1 MVLEVMFET
10 KHKIIPQGAVT
21 YAVNCMGV
29 CGSIIEEEKQFQVKL
44 AGEEKNVFDVLRAIW
59 EISFLYE
66 GYFYKPTKYLYD
78 LKERKVDEIY
88 FLNYYN
94 IGKMWKDSFARLVLL
109 STVVNRI
116 PSISN
121 LWLIRRFT
129 LITVL
134 INSCRP
140 FTGKY
145 AACTGINTESAQVG
159 ALMVS
164 IPKDG
169 MQSINTKS

>member
-10 KHKIIPQGAVT
+10 KHKIIPQGTVT
-21 YAVNCMGV
+21 YAVNCMSV

-94 IGKMWKDSFARLVLL
+94 IGKRWKDCATLLVD
-109 STVVNRI
+109 
-116 PSISN
+116 
-121 LWLIRRFT
+121 
-129 LITVL
+129 
-134 INSCRP
+134 
-140 FTGKY
+140 
-145 AACTGINTESAQVG
+145 E
-159 ALMVS
+159 
-164 IPKDG
+164 KDFR
-169 MQSINTKS
+169 Q